1 MYKIN
6 AKKSVPMPKG
16 CPQNKQTEK
25 RDQTGP
31 SQTGAEKRTSNGHR
45 VALGPNA
52 ANFMARHAIFTPVS
66 VHRTVWAPFYA
77 CVYVCVRVCVN
88 EAKTKDTREKWP
100 TIWH

>member
-31 SQTGAEKRTSNGHR
+31 KQSR
-45 VALGPNA
+45 VENLKWTWEGLGPERCQFYGQTRNFHPSLSP
-52 ANFMARHAIFTPVS
+52 ANGVGAVL
-66 VHRTVWAPFYA
+66 
-77 CVYVCVRVCVN
+77 CVYVCV
-88 EAKTKDTREKWP
+88 
-100 TIWH
+100 